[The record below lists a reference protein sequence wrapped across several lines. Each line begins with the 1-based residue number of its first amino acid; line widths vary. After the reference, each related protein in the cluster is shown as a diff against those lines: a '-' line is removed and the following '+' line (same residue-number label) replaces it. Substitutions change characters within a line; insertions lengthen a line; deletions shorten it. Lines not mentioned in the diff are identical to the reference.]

1 MNYKR
6 QLKFECS
13 VASCVSFFLWIHL
26 YHPLANDSFCV
37 WMQLPAVT
45 HVHFFR
51 NAYKMTSRRCVS
63 ARVDFAKK
71 HMSTTYAA
79 RWNFF
84 IWIPGLPG
92 NWIITFYFINLV
104 NDKVVTTKAKNYLRF
119 LRLRIRLWVLA
130 TKIDESDKWI
140 GSVKKAFLN
149 VQNCQ
154 FCVVTHNHWLNWKTF
169 WNLIHSEFFVTVLY
183 NKTGL

>member
-1 MNYKR
+1 MSTFFVMHTKWCYAG
-6 QLKFECS
+6 
-13 VASCVSFFLWIHL
+13 ASELNRLCKK
-26 YHPLANDSFCV
+26 
-37 WMQLPAVT
+37 T
-45 HVHFFR
+45 HVYYLCCQVKFFHLNTGPTR
-51 NAYKMTSRRCVS
+51 ELNYY
-63 ARVDFAKK
+63 F
-71 HMSTTYAA
+71 
-79 RWNFF
+79 
-84 IWIPGLPG
+84 L
-92 NWIITFYFINLV
+92 YFINLV
-104 NDKVVTTKAKNYLRF
+104 NDKVVTTKAKKYLRF

>member
-45 HVHFFR
+45 HVHFFH

-63 ARVDFAKK
+63 ARVDSAKK
-71 HMSTTYAA
+71 HMSTTYVA
-79 RWNFF
+79 RGNFF

-92 NWIITFYFINLV
+92 NWIITFYILSTWW
-104 NDKVVTTKAKNYLRF
+104 TTK
-119 LRLRIRLWVLA
+119 LWPQKPRNISGFCGWEFVYEFWPQKLMNL
-130 TKIDESDKWI
+130 TNELGVW
-140 GSVKKAFLN
+140 KKHF
-149 VQNCQ
+149 
-154 FCVVTHNHWLNWKTF
+154 
-169 WNLIHSEFFVTVLY
+169 
-183 NKTGL
+183 